1 MLSSSRWLGEQSA
14 YFCLR
19 QKKSTHIQPH
29 DEDWIALGELGLTPG
44 TSCFYNQITVIES
57 KGFGP
62 VQVAGK
68 WKRCYDGFAPD
79 EPWFILTNLDNLDAA
94 ILAYQRRFSIEE
106 MFRNLKLGGY
116 CLEQTR
122 VQGKRF
128 MTMVLLIAIA
138 YTCATTQGQRFKQ
151 KAVQRCDPASLCGA
165 RERAPRQRYIA
176 RPETKGRTHKRHG
189 AFHIALTAYRWVPCW
204 QCCQQQIQALLRLDR
219 NKIVYHLRGLRAIEV
234 VLAPSSRCVTPSAR
248 RQQTREA
255 LYRFNHP
262 YFGVYLVC
270 LSRKRWA
277 IVESALLAS
286 NYEFQVKDKS
296 AIKSNA

>member
-1 MLSSSRWLGEQSA
+1 AL
-14 YFCLR
+14 
-19 QKKSTHIQPH
+19 H
-29 DEDWIALGELGLTPG
+29 D
-44 TSCFYNQITVIES
+44 
-57 KGFGP
+57 
-62 VQVAGK
+62 
-68 WKRCYDGFAPD
+68 DGAF
-79 EPWFILTNLDNLDAA
+79 N
-94 ILAYQRRFSIEE
+94 RHR
-106 MFRNLKLGGY
+106 
-116 CLEQTR
+116 
-122 VQGKRF
+122 
-128 MTMVLLIAIA
+128 
-138 YTCATTQGQRFKQ
+138 CATTQGQRFKQ

-165 RERAPRQRYIA
+165 RERAPRQRYIG
-176 RPETKGRTHKRHG
+176 PETKGRTHKRHG

-277 IVESALLAS
+277 LVESALLA
-286 NYEFQVKDKS
+286 E
-296 AIKSNA
+296 